1 METKNRKRPRKQITL
16 STNTL
21 ETVQQV
27 ADLHYGGNFSR
38 AMEHLAMLGM
48 DKKNEIAQDERLAFF
63 IRREV
68 MRAVDSHIRLLYNA
82 GRLAGENAVKLD
94 NILVVQM
101 RLMELFLRWDE
112 RLDPNTFEV
121 DIQPQEGEIGDI
133 QDRIFGDWHD
143 DNFAAAVEQ
152 LKGVG
157 ETDDADLLRYGFQ
170 KWADQGVSDSA
181 FYSEI
186 REQNPGIADMIN
198 ALFLRNLKRFE
209 KLTIHAAATSSLC
222 EKKTDDLMMLML
234 RQFEIMLFM
243 VDDLSPETFADRVKK
258 STDDEIEYLIK
269 RIVAIWDNQAQGA
282 GVLDVKGQIRGW
294 LIALGIED

>member
-143 DNFAAAVEQ
+143 DNFVAAVEQ
-152 LKGVG
+152 LKDVG
-157 ETDDADLLRYGFQ
+157 QTSDADLLRYGFQ